1 MQLYSTMHQILSFPT
16 LSCLFFL
23 FILVLYCKRSSK
35 AKGQIHRKLPPG
47 PWKLPLIGNLH
58 QLAFSSLPHHSLRKL
73 ALKYGPIMQ
82 VQMGEVLA
90 IVVSSP
96 EIAKE
101 VLHAHDTVF
110 INRPT
115 SIGIEILSYGYSGL
129 IATPYGDYWRQ
140 MRKISVMEL
149 LSTKRVQSFRSIVQ
163 EEALNLVE
171 SISFSGG
178 LPINLGEKIL
188 SMTYGVTSRAVTG
201 GKCRQEKE
209 FISSVKELFRM
220 SGGFDVP
227 DLFPS
232 LKFLGFLTGMKP
244 ALEKMHRKTD
254 RILEDIIKQKME
266 RSTNSS
272 SAGYDESADHEDLVD
287 VLLKLQEKGG
297 LDFDIT
303 RVHIKAMTLDIISA
317 GSDTS
322 ASTIE
327 WAMSELVK
335 NPRVMEKAQ
344 AEVRR
349 VLEGRGNINETDIQ
363 KLDYLRAVVKETLRL
378 HPPGALMARESRE
391 KCEISGYEIPSNTK
405 VIINI
410 WAMGR
415 DPQYWIDANHFH
427 PERFYDSSIDFKGT
441 NFEFIPFGSGR
452 RICPG
457 ISFAL
462 ANVELALSHLLYH
475 FNWKLP
481 NGIKPEELDMSES
494 PGLNTKKRKDLYLIA
509 TPWIPLFNN

>member
-1 MQLYSTMHQILSFPT
+1 MLQILLSFPT
-16 LSCLFFL
+16 LSWLFFL

-35 AKGQIHRKLPPG
+35 AKDQIHRKLPPG

-58 QLAFSSLPHHSLRKL
+58 QLVFSSLPHHSLTKL

-82 VQMGEVLA
+82 VQLGEVLA

-101 VLHAHDTVF
+101 VLHTHDTVF

-115 SIGIEILSYGYSGL
+115 NLAVEILSYGYSG
-129 IATPYGDYWRQ
+129 IVFTPYGDYWRQ
-140 MRKISVMEL
+140 IRKISVMEL
-149 LSTKRVQSFRSIVQ
+149 LSAKRVQSFRSIRE

-171 SISFSGG
+171 SVSLSGG
-178 LPINLGEKIL
+178 LAINLSEKIL
-188 SMTYGVTSRAVTG
+188 SMTYGVTSRAAIG
-201 GKCRQEKE
+201 AKCRQEKE
-209 FISSVKELFRM
+209 FISLVKEILLM

-227 DLFPS
+227 NLFPS

-244 ALEKMHRKTD
+244 TLEKMHRKTD

-272 SAGYDESADHEDLVD
+272 SAGYAQSAEHEDLVD
-287 VLLKLQEKGG
+287 VLLKLQENGG

-303 RVHIKAMTLDIISA
+303 RDHIKAMTLDIVIA
-317 GSDTS
+317 GSETS

-378 HPPGALMARESRE
+378 HPPGALIARESRE

-405 VIINI
+405 VLINT

-415 DPQYWIDANHFH
+415 EYWIDANYFH

-441 NFEFIPFGSGR
+441 NFEYIPFGSGR

-462 ANVELALSHLLYH
+462 ISVELALSHLL
-475 FNWKLP
+475 FNWNLP
-481 NGIKPEELDMSES
+481 NGIKPKELDMSES
-494 PGLNTKKRKDLYLIA
+494 PGITATKRKDLYIIA